1 MWSMLSEV
9 GDFLWRTLFDH
20 SGTCLCHDASFPRKT
35 KPMTTSEG
43 RDVMPSGVGYD
54 TTRERPAGF
63 FITPDTAPAGL
74 SVRRPRWVVP
84 TFLVLFATCSAVA
97 DRWSLP
103 MTHRYGRVLLSLA
116 EAPTGVFGKQ
126 ASVAVRPFFFVL
138 VVLFAILIS
147 GPVLRRIRLLV
158 TTVAVFSVLMLA
170 TDLALTRIAM
180 LGGPSPFGAT
190 GNMVAGLDGVGALAV
205 GIFTTATLPPGVVV
219 RTERRRPSQDV
230 LLLGLAVAIAGV
242 ASWAISRY
250 WHKTLDEVART
261 PLLGGVASVLVIF
274 FGVFPVVLY
283 LLDMARRRT
292 RRRRAQGGLQSVGV
306 LVPARN
312 EAGLIADC
320 VRAIDRA
327 AAGYPARCAV
337 YVIENGSSDGTYD
350 EACEAVAQAQHVGG
364 TVLRCEPK
372 GKAHALNSGLRHV
385 AEDVVLRIDADTLI
399 TESVLHGLA
408 RHFGDPA
415 VGGAS
420 GMPLPR
426 VQASWICRM
435 RAIEIY
441 YQVGFKRTGYNAVD
455 VIGVL
460 PGALVAYRRDLLI
473 KLNGFAEGVNG
484 EDADMTMRVGRLG
497 YRIVSDRS
505 VRAYTEMPS
514 TFAYLREQRMRW
526 ARGTYHML
534 ARNKSGIVMLQGM
547 RCIWML
553 PWAGFIMFRRLMVLP
568 FAATGLL
575 LIALNHSTSPLREVA
590 AGGAVLLGVQL
601 IQMAGCMLI
610 LGDPRLIADIPGYLV
625 FRLIVSFF
633 ALETLFSLA
642 FQPRPS
648 RRGQPRPISWPEF
661 LLLRRQQLS
670 GVPLRETSASEERLK
685 QQKSYLWRKSRYQ

>member
-1 MWSMLSEV
+1 
-9 GDFLWRTLFDH
+9 
-20 SGTCLCHDASFPRKT
+20 
-35 KPMTTSEG
+35 
-43 RDVMPSGVGYD
+43 MPSGVGYD
-54 TTRERPAGF
+54 TTRERPTGF

-84 TFLVLFATCSAVA
+84 VFLALFAICSAVV

-103 MTHRYGRVLLSLA
+103 MTHRYGRVLLSLT
-116 EAPTGVFGKQ
+116 EAPAGIFGKQ
-126 ASVAVRPFFFVL
+126 ASVAVRPFFLVL
-138 VVLFAILIS
+138 AVLFAALIS
-147 GPVLRRIRLLV
+147 GSVLRRARLLV
-158 TTVAVFSVLMLA
+158 TTIAVFLLLMLA

-180 LGGPSPFGAT
+180 LGGPGPFGAT

-205 GIFTTATLPPGVVV
+205 GIFTTAALPPGVVV
-219 RTERRRPSQDV
+219 RTERKRPRQDV
-230 LLLGLAVAIAGV
+230 LLLGLAVAISGA
-242 ASWAISRY
+242 ASWAMSHY
-250 WHKTLDEVART
+250 WHKTLGSVAKT

-274 FGVFPVVLY
+274 FGVFPIVLY
-283 LLDMARRRT
+283 MFDMARRRS
-292 RRRRAQGGLQSVGV
+292 RRRRAQGDPLSFGV
-306 LVPARN
+306 IVPARN

-320 VRAIDRA
+320 IRAIDQA

-337 YVIENGSSDGTYD
+337 YVIENGSSDDTYD
-350 EACEAVAQAQHVGG
+350 EACEAIEQVQHVGG
-364 TVLRCEPK
+364 VVLRCEPK
-372 GKAHALNSGLRHV
+372 GKAHALNSGLQQV
-385 AEDVVLRIDADTLI
+385 EEDLVLRIDADTLI
-399 TESVLHGLA
+399 TESVLHGLG

-426 VQASWICRM
+426 VQSSWICRM

-460 PGALVAYRRDLLI
+460 PGALVAYRRNLLI

-497 YRIVSDRS
+497 YRIVSDGS

-575 LIALNHSTSPLREVA
+575 LITLDHSTSPLREVA

-601 IQMAGCMLI
+601 VLMAGCMLT
-610 LGDPRLIADIPGYLV
+610 LGDPRLVGDIPGYLI

-633 ALETLFSLA
+633 ALETLFGLA
-642 FQPRPS
+642 FEQTPSAMARPRPNDAA
-648 RRGQPRPISWPEF
+648 F
-661 LLLRRQQLS
+661 LLFRRHRLGLLS
-670 GVPLRETSASEERLK
+670 SSETSVSEAALNQNEKPTLE
-685 QQKSYLWRKSRYQ
+685 